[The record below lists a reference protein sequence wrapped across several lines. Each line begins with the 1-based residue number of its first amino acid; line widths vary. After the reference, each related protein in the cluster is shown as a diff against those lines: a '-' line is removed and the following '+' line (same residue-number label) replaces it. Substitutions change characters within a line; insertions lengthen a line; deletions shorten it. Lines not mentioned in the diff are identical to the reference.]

1 MELLST
7 KHLVSTP
14 MKQVHLTNSTTHF
27 PVRRRTRTHVSGFR
41 SHIYSKYSDYQD
53 FQSYAKPSRL
63 LSATEANT
71 CTEFS
76 LEKLVKSFNLGQ
88 SETLYKV
95 ELRTS
100 NLYGS
105 GLTDMNSG
113 IQICVIDENG
123 NSILQR
129 LPASSSKEHH
139 MQSENEVVS
148 DALHFQRGSIDV
160 FTFEGPTLQKILAI
174 WISPESGQWRLGGA
188 SLSIIC
194 QPQSL
199 PEKSR
204 KSDNR
209 LVGLRYDFIT
219 EDIQLGEGSYNSMT
233 ELKPCSVT
241 EFSGDNFTVLDESL
255 LQSSSDKTPNIS
267 NEESMREYEDL
278 KNTLL
283 LYDTLFIFA
292 GSGIVSFLSSEES
305 VAFAFLT
312 GGISGFLYLLFLQ
325 RSVDQLP
332 APEVN
337 KTEKVGFKKSLGS
350 VMGTVS
356 ALALGLSFAA
366 VALKFG
372 SENRAIVLTPKDLV
386 FGMMGFLTCKVA
398 VLLAAFKPMSS
409 SERKIH

>member
-1 MELLST
+1 
-7 KHLVSTP
+7 
-14 MKQVHLTNSTTHF
+14 MKQVYLTNSTNHF
-27 PVRRRTRTHVSGFR
+27 HIRRKTRTGTHV
-41 SHIYSKYSDYQD
+41 YSKNSDYQD

-63 LSATEANT
+63 LSVTEANI

-76 LEKLVKSFNLGQ
+76 LEKLVNSFNLGQ

-105 GLTDMNSG
+105 GLTDINSG
-113 IQICVIDENG
+113 IQLCVIDENG
-123 NSILQR
+123 YSILQR
-129 LPASSSKEHH
+129 LPASSSKEKH
-139 MQSENEVVS
+139 MQSNNEVVS

-160 FTFEGPTLQKILAI
+160 FTFEGPKLQKIVAI

-194 QPQSL
+194 HPQL
-199 PEKSR
+199 LAEGSR
-204 KSDNR
+204 KSDNFF
-209 LVGLRYDFIT
+209 VGSRYDFKT

-241 EFSGDNFTVLDESL
+241 KFSGDNFTLLSESL
-255 LQSSSDKTPNIS
+255 LQSSSDKTPNVS

-292 GSGIVSFLSSEES
+292 GSGIVSLSSEPS
-305 VAFAFLT
+305 AAFAFLT

-332 APEVN
+332 APELN
-337 KTEKVGFKKSLGS
+337 KTEKVGFQKSLGS

-356 ALALGLSFAA
+356 SLALGLSFTAI
-366 VALKFG
+366 ALKFG
-372 SENRAIVLTPKDLV
+372 SENSAIVATPKDLV

-409 SERKIH
+409 SHREIQ

>member
-7 KHLVSTP
+7 RHLISTP
-14 MKQVHLTNSTTHF
+14 TRQLYLTNSTTLFH
-27 PVRRRTRTHVSGFR
+27 VRRKSR
-41 SHIYSKYSDYQD
+41 IYSKNSDYQD
-53 FQSYAKPSRL
+53 FQSFAKPSRL
-63 LSATEANT
+63 VSATEANT
-71 CTEFS
+71 CTDS
-76 LEKLVKSFNLGQ
+76 LEKLVKSFNLDQ

-105 GLTDMNSG
+105 GLTDTNSG
-113 IQICVIDENG
+113 IQLCVIDENG

-129 LPASSSKEHH
+129 LPVSSSKEHH
-139 MQSENEVVS
+139 MQSDNEVVS
-148 DALHFQRGSIDV
+148 DALHFQRGSIDE
-160 FTFEGPTLQKILAI
+160 FTFEGPKLQKIVAI

-194 QPQSL
+194 QPQL
-199 PEKSR
+199 LREESR
-204 KSDNR
+204 KSDNSFI
-209 LVGLRYDFIT
+209 GLHYDFKT

-233 ELKPCSVT
+233 ELKPCSIT
-241 EFSGDNFTVLDESL
+241 EFSGDNFTLLNESL
-255 LQSSSDKTPNIS
+255 LKSSSAKTLNVS

-283 LYDTLFIFA
+283 LYDTLFILA
-292 GSGIVSFLSSEES
+292 GSGIASLSSEES
-305 VAFAFLT
+305 AAFAFLT

-332 APEVN
+332 APELN
-337 KTEKVGFKKSLGS
+337 KNEKVGFKKSLGK
-350 VMGTVS
+350 VVGTVS

-366 VALKFG
+366 IALKSG
-372 SENRAIVLTPKDLV
+372 SENRAIVVAPKDLV

-409 SERKIH
+409 SQREIQ

>member
-7 KHLVSTP
+7 RHLISAP
-14 MKQVHLTNSTTHF
+14 MKQVYSTTRFH
-27 PVRRRTRTHVSGFR
+27 VRRRTRTRVSPCR
-41 SHIYSKYSDYQD
+41 PLIYSKYSDYQD

-76 LEKLVKSFNLGQ
+76 LEKLVKSLNVGQ

-105 GLTDMNSG
+105 GLTDINSG
-113 IQICVIDENG
+113 IQLCVIDENG

-129 LPASSSKEHH
+129 LPATSSREH
-139 MQSENEVVS
+139 MQSDNEVVS
-148 DALHFQRGSIDV
+148 DALHFQRGSVDV
-160 FTFEGPTLQKILAI
+160 FAFEGPKLQNITAI

-194 QPQSL
+194 QPKLLS
-199 PEKSR
+199 EDRR
-204 KSDNR
+204 KSDNSF
-209 LVGLRYDFIT
+209 VGFRYDFIT
-219 EDIQLGEGSYNSMT
+219 EDIQLGEGSCNSMT

-241 EFSGDNFTVLDESL
+241 EFSGDDFTSLSESL
-255 LQSSSDKTPNIS
+255 LQSSSEKTPNVS

-292 GSGIVSFLSSEES
+292 GSGIIYLSSEES
-305 VAFAFLT
+305 AAFAFLT

-332 APEVN
+332 APELN
-337 KTEKVGFKKSLGS
+337 KTEKVGFKKLGS

-356 ALALGLSFAA
+356 ILALGLSFAA
-366 VALKFG
+366 VTLRLG
-372 SENRAIVLTPKDLV
+372 SENRAILVTPKDLV

-409 SERKIH
+409 SQREIQ